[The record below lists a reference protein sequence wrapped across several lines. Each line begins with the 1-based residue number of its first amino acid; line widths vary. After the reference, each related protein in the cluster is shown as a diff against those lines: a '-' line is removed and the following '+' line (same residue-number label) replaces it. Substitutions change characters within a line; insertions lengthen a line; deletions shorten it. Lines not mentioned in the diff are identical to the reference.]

1 MLQLIMKVEEVT
13 FPGVKRREKDLI
25 MCAKEKQC
33 IKGHAL
39 HKNLLKD
46 GCTEEVGT
54 KITELGLL
62 CAQTSPKGRPILD
75 EVLTCLNQIS
85 CKYWLSQML
94 TYCLDYHHTYH
105 MLIILLKL
113 YANKFILI
121 SFNRSFLR
129 VHLEGRKVERMEDGR
144 EKMEERIDIF
154 YHLAK
159 KKNGRT

>member
-1 MLQLIMKVEEVT
+1 
-13 FPGVKRREKDLI
+13 
-25 MCAKEKQC
+25 
-33 IKGHAL
+33 
-39 HKNLLKD
+39 
-46 GCTEEVGT
+46 
-54 KITELGLL
+54 
-62 CAQTSPKGRPILD
+62 
-75 EVLTCLNQIS
+75 
-85 CKYWLSQML
+85 ML
-94 TYCLDYHHTYH
+94 TYCLDHHHTYH

-154 YHLAK
+154 YHLAE